1 MTTNRNLKYNL
12 LPDRNYCY
20 HAYIKYF
27 WPKIIIVRL
36 SDDLINDFY
45 NHHATA
51 TTYCQKVFNYFL
63 NQGLTWLYVCAKP

>member
-51 TTYCQKVFNYFL
+51 QHT
-63 NQGLTWLYVCAKP
+63 AKKYLIIF